1 MLIPSS
7 RRRADGT
14 WPTARRAARAS
25 YGRPDDEDVTLYA
38 RTLLCIVCSPLYWRK
53 TELTLLVECI
63 LGTPA
68 LQRDTWTWATSIFER
83 RMSAPSALP
92 SWIHTLA
99 SVWESAGL
107 MVPYLDMLNHGTGT
121 A

>member
-1 MLIPSS
+1 MLVPSS

-14 WPTARRAARAS
+14 WPTARGVAHVP
-25 YGRPDDEDVTLYA
+25 YGQTNAEDVALYA
-38 RTLLCIVCSPLYWRK
+38 RTLPCTVYSPLCWRR
-53 TELTLLVECI
+53 TELALLAECI

-68 LQRDTWTWATSIFER
+68 LHVFER

-92 SWIHTLA
+92 SWIRHGGNRLA
-99 SVWESAGL
+99 SAWESAGL
-107 MVPYLDMLNHGTGT
+107 MVPYLDMLNHVTGT